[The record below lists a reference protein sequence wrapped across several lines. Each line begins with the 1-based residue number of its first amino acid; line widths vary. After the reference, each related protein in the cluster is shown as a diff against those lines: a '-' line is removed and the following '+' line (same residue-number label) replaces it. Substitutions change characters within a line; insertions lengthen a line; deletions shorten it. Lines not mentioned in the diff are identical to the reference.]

1 MSDSAESVVRKFL
14 AAWADPKL
22 DELAMFFDDAAVWID
37 GPRGVHRGADAIKSE
52 LETQLAMGF
61 ANAMLDVK
69 SLVTDGRTV
78 MMERLDTFS
87 ISGKPFSI
95 EVMAAFEIDVDGRI
109 KRWRDSYDVKSITD
123 QFEAAGINVPN

>member
-1 MSDSAESVVRKFL
+1 
-14 AAWADPKL
+14 L
-22 DELAMFFDDAAVWID
+22 DELAMFFDDDAVWID

-123 QFEAAGINVPN
+123 QFEAAGINVPD